1 MLTRYI
7 LFYAE
12 KEKEIKN
19 KKQGKFNTKN
29 IIKDP
34 KLPKVQEARV
44 FMTLNFTKK
53 MEMILLS
60 RPNNK
65 KLRCLKKKI

>member
-44 FMTLNFTKK
+44 SMTLNFTKK